1 MVNGRP
7 VKTGGDLVDPIART
21 PIGEKVHVTYLR
33 DRQQHETTV
42 TVEDRTKIFPDRA
55 EAEATQPEAA
65 PGGSARGAESPA
77 AAFGLQTEDLTPERA
92 RRADYQS
99 YHGVIVT
106 TVTPVSFGEDVGFKR
121 GDLIEE
127 INHMAVNSMADYRKL
142 LGALKPG
149 QEAVFKVVRHS
160 ESDRLLTIFLAG
172 IVPAA
177 NQ

>member
-65 PGGSARGAESPA
+65 PGGSATWLREPRRRIWIANRGPYP
-77 AAFGLQTEDLTPERA
+77 GTRA
-92 RRADYQS
+92 PR
-99 YHGVIVT
+99 
-106 TVTPVSFGEDVGFKR
+106 
-121 GDLIEE
+121 
-127 INHMAVNSMADYRKL
+127 
-142 LGALKPG
+142 
-149 QEAVFKVVRHS
+149 
-160 ESDRLLTIFLAG
+160 
-172 IVPAA
+172 
-177 NQ
+177 

>member
-1 MVNGRP
+1 MVRRP
-7 VKTGGDLVDPIART
+7 D
-21 PIGEKVHVTYLR
+21 
-33 DRQQHETTV
+33 
-42 TVEDRTKIFPDRA
+42 
-55 EAEATQPEAA
+55 
-65 PGGSARGAESPA
+65 

-127 INHMAVNSMADYRKL
+127 INHVAINSMADYRKL

-149 QEAVFKVVRHS
+149 QETVFKVVRHS

-177 NQ
+177 NDGWRGWPAEARGTPAGAREGREPDRMVRRGREDGPAKRGVSLNNAHLLSDSEGLAMGDTRRMPRCECHQQR